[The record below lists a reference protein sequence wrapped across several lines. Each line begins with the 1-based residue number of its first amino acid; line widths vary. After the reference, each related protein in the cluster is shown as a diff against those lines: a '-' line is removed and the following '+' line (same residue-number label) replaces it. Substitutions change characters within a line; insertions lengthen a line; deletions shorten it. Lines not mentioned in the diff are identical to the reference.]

1 MLALQND
8 RKPCELDQTDAEPK
22 ENFYRVARNKLISKL
37 YMDQSAEVKLDHGGE
52 KVWGL
57 EEDVEKK
64 DVCHP
69 LYEPYTANILQ

>member
-1 MLALQND
+1 
-8 RKPCELDQTDAEPK
+8 
-22 ENFYRVARNKLISKL
+22 
-37 YMDQSAEVKLDHGGE
+37 MDQSAEVKLDHGGE

-69 LYEPYTANILQ
+69 LYEPYTANILQRRLVKS